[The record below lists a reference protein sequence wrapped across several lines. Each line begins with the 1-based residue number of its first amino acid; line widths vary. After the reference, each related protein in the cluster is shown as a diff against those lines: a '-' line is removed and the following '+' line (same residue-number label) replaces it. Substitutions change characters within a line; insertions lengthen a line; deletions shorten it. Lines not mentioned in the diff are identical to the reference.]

1 MVLRRLPDLFNNVK
15 IGQGFTAYNKTYFIL
30 PCDLNNLMNTP
41 SNSPVIS
48 EKPMFR

>member
-1 MVLRRLPDLFNNVK
+1 M
-15 IGQGFTAYNKTYFIL
+15 AYNKTYFVLPYMGVAVIL
-30 PCDLNNLMNTP
+30 ARDLNNLLNTP